1 LIYGKEKFF
10 LVFFCIVLG
19 SQLLVAESIFS
30 DSIHIRNSHFFV
42 PYTAYQQE
50 TNWLF
55 GLTDGYYFKSNDLS
69 RISSITGSAGYTL
82 MNQFV
87 FNVSPRLYLGSKHWY
102 LYSNLNFQHY
112 YDYFYGIGNQPT
124 NLKQNFTSNNFY
136 LLLQPQFALS
146 RRFYIGGVFSFIN
159 VQAETDSTFEREKEY
174 IYDKYGSAGWN
185 EFRELNLGLVTT
197 FDTRDNQFY
206 PGKGFY
212 LKSTLSTAIQNI
224 GSSYSFTQFT
234 LDFRQYI
241 QVFRNHV
248 FAWQALYTGIY
259 SKNEVPFQLLP
270 TIGGSDIMRGFR
282 QGMYRDKE
290 MIVFQSEYR
299 VPVYKRLKAALF
311 CSAGDVMNYSLQIN
325 KLKMAYGGGLRYQ
338 LNDARVHLR
347 FDIAKNNYGD
357 NLQFYVTAGE
367 AF

>member
-1 LIYGKEKFF
+1 MGQRGFF
-10 LVFFCIVLG
+10 FIFLFVL
-19 SQLLVAESIFS
+19 SSKLLVAEPSVS

-82 MNQFV
+82 LKQFV
-87 FNVSPRLYLGSKHWY
+87 VNVSPRLYLGGKHWY

-124 NLKQNFTSNNFY
+124 NFKQDFTSNNIY

-146 RRFYIGGVFSFIN
+146 KRFYLGAVFSFIN
-159 VQAETDSTFEREKEY
+159 VQAETDSTFEREKEF
-174 IYDKYGSAGWN
+174 IYDKYGSAGWD

-197 FDTRDNQFY
+197 FDSRDNQFY
-206 PGKGFY
+206 PEKGIY
-212 LKSTLSTAIQNI
+212 LKSTLSTATQQL
-224 GSSYSFTQFT
+224 GSSYSYTQFM

-241 QVFRNHV
+241 PVFRNHV
-248 FAWQALYTGIY
+248 FAWQALYTGIF
-259 SKNEVPFQLLP
+259 SKNQVPFQLLP
-270 TIGGSDIMRGFR
+270 TVGGSDIMRGFR

-290 MIVFQSEYR
+290 MMVFQTEYR
-299 VPVYKRLKAALF
+299 LPIYKRLKAALF
-311 CSAGDVMNYSLQIN
+311 CSAGDVMNTNLQIV

-347 FDIAKNNYGD
+347 FDIAKNNYSD
-357 NLQFYVTAGE
+357 NMQFYITAAE